1 MSWFA
6 GVVRLPWPVM
16 KAFASVWV
24 LLFLASAAPAPA
36 AAAEERLPIF
46 DAHMHYSESAWD
58 VFSPGDILKMMSALS
73 VSGALVSSTPDD
85 GTQRL
90 IEAAPDRMVGGFRPY
105 RKTNDLGRWYEKA
118 ELVPYSEKRLAKG
131 RHRVFGEVHL
141 YGPENLQTPPMA
153 RFFAMMEEHG
163 LILQPHAEAWVVQ
176 ALFAKKPDLR
186 ILWAHAGFS
195 EPAAVV
201 GGMMDRYPNL
211 WADLSYRAQDI
222 MPGGE
227 IDPEWRKVLVGHA
240 DRFMIGTDT
249 WAVDRWHEYEGLI
262 GEHRMWLAKLPPAV
276 AEKIA
281 HKNAEKLFG
290 PGR

>member
-1 MSWFA
+1 
-6 GVVRLPWPVM
+6 M
-16 KAFASVWV
+16 KPFASVWV
-24 LLFLASAAPAPA
+24 LLFLASAPAPA
-36 AAAEERLPIF
+36 TAAEDRLPIF

-58 VFSPGDILKMMSALS
+58 VFPPDDILKMMKKLG
-73 VSGALVSSTPDD
+73 VGGALVSSTPDE

-118 ELVPYSEKRLAKG
+118 ELVPYSEKRLGSG

-153 RFFAMMEEHG
+153 RFFAMMEQHG
-163 LILQPHAEAWVVQ
+163 LILQPHTEAWVVR
-176 ALFAKKPDLR
+176 ALFAKKPDLK

-195 EPAAVV
+195 EPAFVV
-201 GGMMDRYPNL
+201 GEMMDRYPNL
-211 WADLSYRAQDI
+211 WAELSYRAQDI

-227 IDPEWRKVLVGHA
+227 IDPGWRKVLVGHA

-249 WAVDRWHEYEGLI
+249 WSVDRWHEYRGLI
-262 GEHRMWLAKLPPAV
+262 GEHRRWLAELPREV

-281 HKNAEKLFG
+281 HKNAERLLQ